1 MKAKEVLSLL
11 RVSRVTLSKYVNE
24 GTIQVTPL
32 PNGRYNYNE
41 KSVYR
46 FLNKDLQRKI
56 VAYARVSTKKQKKD
70 LENQIQFIKNYC
82 FQNGLVL
89 NVIYED
95 IASGMRFKRE
105 KLMSLLRELI
115 NYRIEKVIISHKDR
129 LSRIGFELFYD
140 LFQEFGTEIVIINDL
155 ASISTEQEIFQ
166 EIISLL
172 HCYAMSMYS
181 KRKKQ
186 FTKKKIQEFTNEIN
200 L

>member
-1 MKAKEVLSLL
+1 MKAKEVLGLL
-11 RVSRVTLSKYVNE
+11 RISRVTLSKYVKE
-24 GTIQVTPL
+24 GTIKVTIL

-41 KSVYR
+41 KSVYS
-46 FLNKDLQRKI
+46 FLNKDLPRKT

-82 FQNGLVL
+82 FQNGIIL
-89 NVIYED
+89 NAIYED
-95 IASGMRFKRE
+95 IASGMRFKRK
-105 KLMSLLRELI
+105 KLMSLLRELM
-115 NYRIEKVIISHKDR
+115 NYKIEKIIISHKDR

-140 LFQEFGTEIVIINDL
+140 LFQEFGTEIVIVNDL
-155 ASISTEQEIFQ
+155 ESVSTEQEIFQ

-181 KRKKQ
+181 KRRKQ
-186 FTKKKIQEFTNEIN
+186 FTQKKIKEFKNEVN